1 MRQGC
6 VFPPMASEKLTQ
18 RLINRG
24 DFDAEDAELL
34 ACSGISK
41 MNAVVNKV
49 MENKLTRKGKLIF
62 CQFKSEIADLKNRLS
77 AAGFNVAVIQGST
90 SKMERQYAIESP
102 ISVEDIADI
111 IDAKT
116 TSSGAGASNI
126 AHLINSFLAPD
137 VLIAQIQTA
146 CEGLNLQHFNE
157 VYFTTPHWN
166 PAVEDQSIARAHRI
180 GQTSPVNVYKFI
192 TTFSTDAT
200 SLDQYCLN
208 VQQIKRE
215 AASIIKPTKA

>member
-49 MENKLTRKGKLIF
+49 MENKQTRKGKLIF
-62 CQFKSEIADLKNRLS
+62 CQFKSEIAHLKNRLS

-90 SKMERQYAIESP
+90 SKKERQYAIQSP
-102 ISVEDIADI
+102 ISTEDIADI

-180 GQTSPVNVYKFI
+180 GQTSTVNVYKFI
-192 TTFSTDAT
+192 TTFNTDAT
-200 SLDQYCLN
+200 SLDEYCLN